1 MKVTYYADPVI
12 APVGRGREWMLMS
25 EFTVSIDSESGD
37 APAVFNIPAGFTTDL
52 ASVPRLP
59 VAFLL
64 FGAEAR
70 RAAILHDWLYQH
82 HYPRALADDIFYAAM
97 EGEVSGWKRWIMWA
111 AVRVGGGAYYP

>member
-1 MKVTYYADPVI
+1 MKVTYITEPSLS
-12 APVGRGREWMLMS
+12 PVGFESEWRLNADWVVHLDD
-25 EFTVSIDSESGD
+25 EDGKQEIF
-37 APAVFNIPAGFTTDL
+37 AIPAGFTTDL

-82 HYPRALADDIFYAAM
+82 HYPRAMADNIFYAAM

-111 AVRVGGGAYYP
+111 AVRVGGGAYYPG